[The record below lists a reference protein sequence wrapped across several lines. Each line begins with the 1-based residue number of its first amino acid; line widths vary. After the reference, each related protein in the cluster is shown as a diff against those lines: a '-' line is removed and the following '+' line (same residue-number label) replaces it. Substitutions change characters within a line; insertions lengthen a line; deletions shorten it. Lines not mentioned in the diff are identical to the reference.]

1 VGSAGVSETIGV
13 LCECLCPLIGSLLLT
28 MVVEPCTRSG
38 GGGGD
43 DASIEVT
50 HSSGERQV
58 VRVTSLVGRS
68 SELTRGEL
76 RPR

>member
-1 VGSAGVSETIGV
+1 VSPDWLSPANNG
-13 LCECLCPLIGSLLLT
+13 GGT
-28 MVVEPCTRSG
+28 MYQKW
-38 GGGGD
+38 GGGD